1 VVAVAGDGQY
11 RFKATG
17 FVSPAKHQPAAL
29 EWRVGRIG
37 QAGWYE
43 LAEHWVKESGLET
56 TMAIAAE
63 VFSKPGEYRVRAR
76 WRDGTGRCGP
86 WSEGVAVR
94 VMP

>member
-1 VVAVAGDGQY
+1 M
-11 RFKATG
+11 
-17 FVSPAKHQPAAL
+17 
-29 EWRVGRIG
+29 
-37 QAGWYE
+37 
-43 LAEHWVKESGLET
+43 KESGLET

-94 VMP
+94 VIP